1 MMKMAQADDYR
12 YMARA
17 IRLAERGLFT
27 TDPNPRVGCVLVNQ
41 NKIVGEGWHERAGE
55 PHAEIMALTTASKDA
70 KDATAYISL
79 EPCCHHGRTPPCSD
93 ALISA
98 GISRVVVAMEDPNPE
113 VAGKGITQLRD
124 AGIEVETGV
133 MTAQAQALN
142 PGFIQRMKEGKPFI
156 RCKLAMSLD
165 GRTAMASGESQWITG
180 ESARE
185 DVHRLRARSSAI
197 ITGIETVL
205 ADNPSM
211 NVRLDDVEVNQPMR
225 VVLDTHLRMPLNARM
240 LSLTGRTIV
249 CTTQQDKKKVDELI
263 KAGAEVVQLPE
274 DNGKVSID
282 ALMDYLVEEQV
293 NEVMIEA
300 GATLNGAL
308 LQAGR
313 VDEMVIY
320 MAPLLM
326 GDNARSLFALP
337 GLSQMKD
344 RVSLSI
350 SDVRAIGKDWRITAR
365 PQLV

>member
-1 MMKMAQADDYR
+1 MMKMAQDDDYR

-55 PHAEIMALTTASKDA
+55 PHAEIMALTTAGKDA

-98 GISRVVVAMEDPNPE
+98 GISRAVVAMEDPNPE

-133 MTAQAQALN
+133 MPAQAQALN

-344 RVSLSI
+344 RVSLAI

>member
-1 MMKMAQADDYR
+1 MVQADDYSH
-12 YMARA
+12 MARA
-17 IRLAERGLFT
+17 IRLAKRGLYS
-27 TDPNPRVGCVLVNQ
+27 TDPNPRVGCVLVNKG
-41 NKIVGEGWHERAGE
+41 KIVGEGWHERAGE
-55 PHAEIMALTTASKDA
+55 PHAEIMALTAAGEAA

-98 GISRVVVAMEDPNPE
+98 GISRAVVAMEDPNPQ
-113 VAGKGITQLRD
+113 VAGKGISQLRD
-124 AGIEVETGV
+124 AGIEVESGV
-133 MTAQAQALN
+133 MTVQSELLN
-142 PGFIQRMKEGKPFI
+142 PGFIQRMREGKPYL

-180 ESARE
+180 ESARG

-211 NVRLDDVEVNQPMR
+211 NVRLEGVEVHQPIR
-225 VVLDTHLRMPLNARM
+225 IVLDSQLRMPVDAKM
-240 LSLTGRTIV
+240 LSLTGRTVV
-249 CTTQQDKKKVDELI
+249 CTTQQDKDKVDKLI
-263 KAGAEVVQLPE
+263 KAGAEVVQFPE
-274 DNGKVSID
+274 ENGRVSFE
-282 ALMDYLVEEQV
+282 ALMNYLVEEQV
-293 NEVMIEA
+293 NEVMVEA

-308 LQAGR
+308 LQAGL
-313 VDEMVIY
+313 VDEIVIY

-344 RVSLSI
+344 RLSLTI
-350 SDVRAIGKDWRITAR
+350 SDVRAIGKDWRIVVR
-365 PQLV
+365 PQMA